1 MENQDKYKTTWDR
14 KKKIDP
20 ITGKKISDLTFK
32 EQREYNQ
39 RQFMPR
45 SMTNQEL
52 RNYNNKPFDNPKKE
66 QISKSMQDTKMLTS
80 CLKAYLNNDEEQL
93 KYYSDKTIEL
103 VKKLYECAVN
113 NPSSNAMNQ
122 VWDRNDG
129 KVKDIVDVRINMTEL
144 RPNQLESAELDSQF
158 KEIPYQAA
166 QIDSGDDLSKGID
179 KSIAED
185 TEGHSVEYM
194 KSKDQCQ

>member
-20 ITGKKISDLTFK
+20 ITGKKISDLTCK
-32 EQREYNQ
+32 EYREYNQ
-39 RQFMPR
+39 RQFMSR

-52 RNYNNKPFDNPKKE
+52 REQNNQPLPTEDLNKRRNAALQGKFITNCLIATLHDN
-66 QISKSMQDTKMLTS
+66 Q
-80 CLKAYLNNDEEQL
+80 EQL
-93 KYYSDKTIEL
+93 KYYPDKIKEI
-103 VKKLYECAVN
+103 VKSIIDNAKN
-113 NPSSNAMNQ
+113 GNSSMMDQLLN
-122 VWDRNDG
+122 RCEG
-129 KVKDIVDVRINMTEL
+129 KVKEQIDIGLKLNEL
-144 RPNQLESAELDSQF
+144 RPNQLESKELDNQF

-179 KSIAED
+179 KSIAEN
-185 TEGHSVEYM
+185 TEAHSVEYM